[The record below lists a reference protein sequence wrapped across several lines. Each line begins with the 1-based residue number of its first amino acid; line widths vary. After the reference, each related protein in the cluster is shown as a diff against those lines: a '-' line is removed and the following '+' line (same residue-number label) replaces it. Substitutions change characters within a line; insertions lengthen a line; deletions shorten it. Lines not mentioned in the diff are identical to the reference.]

1 MRVIAGTARRLRLV
15 TPDGMDTRPTQDII
29 KETLFNILMPYIP
42 GSVFLDLCAGS
53 GQIGIEAL
61 SRGARKAYFVESGRA
76 AAACIQK
83 NLHTTHFEE
92 TGILLKQ
99 DVIGALRHIH
109 EKEADLI
116 YMDPPYE
123 SDTALRI
130 LSALAEQPYVTDDTI
145 IIIETSLDSDLEGAA
160 AYGFEIYREKDYRT
174 SRHLFLRKIRNDSEA
189 DTAQEGEEQ

>member
-1 MRVIAGTARRLRLV
+1 MRVIAGTARRMRLV

-61 SRGARKAYFVESGRA
+61 SRGAKKAYFVESGRA
-76 AAACIQK
+76 AASCIQK

-92 TGILLKQ
+92 TGILLRQ
-99 DVIGALRHIH
+99 DAVGALRHIH
-109 EKEADLI
+109 EKEVDLI

-123 SDTALRI
+123 SDTALRL
-130 LSALAEQPYVTDDTI
+130 LSALAQQPYVTEDTI
-145 IIIETSLDSDLEGAA
+145 IIIETSLDSDLESAA
-160 AYGFEIYREKDYRT
+160 DMGFEIYREKDYRT
-174 SRHLFLRKIRNDSEA
+174 NRHLFLRRSAAAEEHT
-189 DTAQEGEEQ
+189 DTTGGEL